1 MGRKRER
8 QARKGVRKL
17 KKGNGREARERH
29 ARAVAFCKENDG
41 KLKSTEIARKLME
54 MFGYTRS
61 SAFTF
66 VYTETKGRMYD
77 KNSGK
82 GLKAYLDKQDEERQK
97 AYERKMLEKELD
109 RPKFFF

>member
-1 MGRKRER
+1 MI
-8 QARKGVRKL
+8 
-17 KKGNGREARERH
+17 KGNGKEARERH

-66 VYTETKGRMYD
+66 VYTETKGRVYD
-77 KNSGK
+77 MNSGK
-82 GLKAYLDKQDEERQK
+82 GLKAYLDKLEAEEQK
-97 AYERKMLEKELD
+97 KYERKMLEKELD

>member
-1 MGRKRER
+1 MIR
-8 QARKGVRKL
+8 
-17 KKGNGREARERH
+17 GNGKEARERH

-41 KLKSTEIARKLME
+41 KLRSTEIARKLME

-66 VYTETKGRMYD
+66 VYTETKGRVYD
-77 KNSGK
+77 MNSGK
-82 GLKAYLDKQDEERQK
+82 GLKAYLDKQDEEEQK
-97 AYERKMLEKELD
+97 KYERKMLEKELD